1 MASFRFLDL
10 PREIRDKIYGILLC
24 TFPRPE
30 SITQGTMLSKKDFS
44 PSILRANKQIY
55 AESYDSMIKCNR
67 FMLVSSTGGLHLANM
82 LKGNCVPTLAFDL
95 DDGTK
100 RKKKSGKEVI
110 KPITQIFRGYAL
122 HITIGNSNVR

>member
-1 MASFRFLDL
+1 M
-10 PREIRDKIYGILLC
+10 C
-24 TFPRPE
+24 
-30 SITQGTMLSKKDFS
+30 

-95 DDGTK
+95 DNGTK

-110 KPITQIFRGYAL
+110 KPIT
-122 HITIGNSNVR
+122 